1 MPKKSRTQTAPISRV
16 TRSKSD
22 ARKTYNG
29 LSRWYDALA
38 GSSEKRYTDM
48 ALQALDARTG
58 EVLLEIGFGTGHGI
72 QALAQSVGE
81 TGKVYGIDL
90 SSKMLELTRKRIN
103 EAGLSNRVALLCGD
117 AVELPYASQKFDAI
131 LISFTLELFDT
142 PEIPLVLRE
151 CLRVLRN
158 DGRLSVVS
166 LSKGNN
172 GPAVRVYERLHRVF
186 PRFLDCRPI
195 YLRQAVEEAGF
206 EVDDWK
212 EFSMFGLP
220 GESVLARKMN

>member
-1 MPKKSRTQTAPISRV
+1 MDQTTPISRV
-16 TRSKSD
+16 TRSKSESW
-22 ARKTYNG
+22 KTYNG
-29 LSRWYDALA
+29 LSRWYDVLA
-38 GSSEKRYTDM
+38 GSSEKRYTDL
-48 ALQALDARTG
+48 ALQALDAQAG

-72 QALAQSVGE
+72 QTLAQSVGE
-81 TGKVYGIDL
+81 TGRVYGIDL
-90 SSKMLELTRKRIN
+90 SSKMLEVTRKRIN
-103 EAGLSNRVALLCGD
+103 EAGLSDRTALFCGD

-142 PEIPLVLRE
+142 PEIPLVLRQ
-151 CLRVLRN
+151 CRRVLRN

-172 GPAVRVYERLHRVF
+172 EPAVRIYERLHRIF
-186 PRFLDCRPI
+186 PRFMDCRPI

-212 EFSMFGLP
+212 EFSMFSLP
-220 GESVLARKMN
+220 GESVLARKTN